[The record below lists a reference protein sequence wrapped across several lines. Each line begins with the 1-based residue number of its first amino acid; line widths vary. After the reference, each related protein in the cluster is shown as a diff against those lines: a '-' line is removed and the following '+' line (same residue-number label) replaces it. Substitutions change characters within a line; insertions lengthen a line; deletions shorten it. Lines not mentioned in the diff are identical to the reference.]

1 MNNTEIMTTHG
12 VGRPLSEAQRSHLTG
27 LIAAMNVAQIRLEA
41 AQKVAA
47 AQQDAA
53 QAAYDGAQATAQA
66 FLNYCGQELGC
77 TFSDGDWQFDQAIMA
92 FVRVEIPPRD
102 DAVTHLDTQA
112 VGAVIH
118 ENGKLT

>member
-47 AQQDAA
+47 AQQEAA

-92 FVRVEIPPRD
+92 FVRVEAVAEPLAPLHGAFEP
-102 DAVTHLDTQA
+102 DA
-112 VGAVIH
+112 IH
-118 ENGKLT
+118 ENGKVT